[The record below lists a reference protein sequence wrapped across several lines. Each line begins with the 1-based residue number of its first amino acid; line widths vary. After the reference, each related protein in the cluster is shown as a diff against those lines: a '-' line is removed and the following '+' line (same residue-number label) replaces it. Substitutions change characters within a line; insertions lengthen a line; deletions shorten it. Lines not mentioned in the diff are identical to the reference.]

1 MRFIATSVVT
11 AFFLSVFTASSA
23 HALERSCDSAF
34 EDCRAPLI
42 QLIDSETSRID
53 FAFWFLE
60 DGRISSAIVRAV
72 ARGVKVRVIFDSEE
86 LTQEDRVFCVNQL
99 VAAGVPMRE
108 KVDAGIN
115 HWKLMIFNA
124 QNTVQFSGGNYT
136 AEAFVPEIPYAAYVD
151 EVIYFTDKTNIV
163 NSFKTKFD
171 EVWTS
176 NTGMLANYANVTTI
190 ERAYPV
196 TPIDPQLNF
205 PPFDSFRDRSVA
217 TFRAEAQRVD
227 SIIYRITDRAYTDA
241 LIENVQRGVGFRLI
255 TEPEQYRDES
265 RLWHAWNVDRLYLAG
280 QQNRIGGQPGIQIRH
295 RQHAGLTHEKLSIL
309 IGSGLSV
316 VGTSNWSSASS
327 DYQLEANLFTPDPV
341 FFAWARAHFDRKWN
355 NTGGAP
361 ETRAFAPLP
370 PDVPALASPADGAVS
385 QPAVVT
391 LQWHGGPWA
400 HKYDVFL
407 GTDPNNMV
415 RIVNDVE
422 LGPYDI
428 QTVTPSLT
436 PGTRYYWRV
445 VSRTMANLT
454 ATSATG
460 TFNTAG
466 AAPPNIPPSVS
477 LTSPTAGTS
486 YTAPAVVTLSANAS
500 DTDGTITR
508 VEFLANGNVVATVF
522 EGPFTATWSNVPAGT
537 YVITARAWDN
547 RSETRITTTATITVA
562 ASPVQPPVVNPPG
575 GDPVRPPTVTPPGGR
590 VPVRTRAPST
600 RARDTGRSAVLRH

>member
-1 MRFIATSVVT
+1 VRFFSTFLVT
-11 AFFLSVFTASSA
+11 VFALLVFTPRAQ
-23 HALERSCDSAF
+23 ALERICDPAF
-34 EDCRAPLI
+34 EDCRDPLI
-42 QLIDSETSRID
+42 QLIDNETSRID

-60 DGRISSAIVRAV
+60 DGRISSAVERAV
-72 ARGVKVRVIFDSEE
+72 RRGVKVRVIFDSEE
-86 LTQEDRVFCVNQL
+86 LTQEDRLFCVNQL

-115 HWKLMIFNA
+115 HWKLMIFDA
-124 QNTVQFSGGNYT
+124 QKTVQFSGGNHT
-136 AEAFVPEIPYAAYVD
+136 AEAFVYEIPYAAYVD

-171 EVWTS
+171 DVWTS

-196 TPIDPQLNF
+196 TPIDPQLIF
-205 PPFDSFRDRSVA
+205 SPFDSFRDRSVA
-217 TFRAEAQRVD
+217 TFRAEPQRVD

-255 TEPEQYRDES
+255 TEPLQYRDES
-265 RLWHAWNVDRLYLAG
+265 RLWHSWNVDRLYLAG
-280 QQNRIGGQPGIQIRH
+280 QQHAIGGQPGIQIRH
-295 RQHAGLTHEKLSIL
+295 RQHDGLTHEKLSIL
-309 IGSGLSV
+309 VGSGISV
-316 VGTSNWSSASS
+316 LGTSNWSSASS
-327 DYQLEANLFTPDPV
+327 DYQLEVNLFYTDPV
-341 FFAWARAHFDRKWN
+341 FFAWSRAHFDRKWN

-370 PDVPALASPADGAVS
+370 PDVPGLASPADGAVS
-385 QPAVVT
+385 QPAVVP
-391 LQWHGGPWA
+391 LQWHAGPWA
-400 HKYDVFL
+400 HKYDVLL
-407 GTDPNNMV
+407 GTDPSNLV
-415 RIVNDVE
+415 KIVNDAE

-428 QTVTPSLT
+428 ETVTPALV

-454 ATSATG
+454 ATSPIR
-460 TFNTAG
+460 TFTTVG

-477 LTSPTAGTS
+477 LTSPTPGS
-486 YTAPAVVTLSANAS
+486 SFTAPASVTLSANAS

-508 VEFLANGNVVATVF
+508 VEFLANGNVVATVL

-547 RSETRITTTATITVA
+547 RSETRITSTATITVA
-562 ASPVQPPVVNPPG
+562 ASPTQPPVVTPPG
-575 GDPVRPPTVTPPGGR
+575 GEPSRPPTVTPPGGR
-590 VPVRTRAPST
+590 VPVRSRAPST
-600 RARDTGRSAVLRH
+600 RATDTGRLALPRR

>member
-1 MRFIATSVVT
+1 MRLISTSVVT
-11 AFFLSVFTASSA
+11 AFFLLVFSSSSA
-23 HALERSCDSAF
+23 HALERICDSAF

-42 QLIDSETSRID
+42 QLIDNETTRID

-60 DGRISSAIVRAV
+60 DSRISSAIVRAV
-72 ARGVKVRVIFDSEE
+72 ARGVRVRVIFDSEE

-108 KVDAGIN
+108 KVDPGIN
-115 HWKLMIFNA
+115 HWKLMIFNT
-124 QNTVQFSGGNYT
+124 QNTVQISGGNHT

-217 TFRAEAQRVD
+217 TFRAENQRVD

-255 TEPEQYRDES
+255 TEPEQYRDEN
-265 RLWHAWNVDRLYLAG
+265 RLWHAWNVDRLYMAG
-280 QQNRIGGQPGIQIRH
+280 QQTLIGGQPGIQIRH

-316 VGTSNWSSASS
+316 LGTSNWSTASS
-327 DYQLEANLFTPDPV
+327 DYQLEANLFYTDPV
-341 FFAWARAHFDRKWN
+341 FFTWARAHFDRKWN

-361 ETRAFAPLP
+361 ETRAFTPLP
-370 PDVPALASPADGAVS
+370 PNTPALASPADGAAS
-385 QPAVVT
+385 QPTVVT
-391 LQWHGGPWA
+391 LQWQAGPWA

-407 GTDPNNMV
+407 GTSPSNLV
-415 RIVNDVE
+415 KIVNDVE

-428 QTVTPSLT
+428 QTVTPALI
-436 PGTRYYWRV
+436 PGTRYYWQV

-454 ATSATG
+454 ATSALQSFT
-460 TFNTAG
+460 TAG
-466 AAPPNIPPSVS
+466 AAPPNVPPSVT
-477 LTSPTAGTS
+477 LTSPTAGGS

-508 VEFLANGNVVATVF
+508 VEFLANGNVIATALQA
-522 EGPFTATWSNVPAGT
+522 PFTATWSNVPAGT

-547 RSETRITTTATITVA
+547 RSEMRLSLTATITVA
-562 ASPVQPPVVNPPG
+562 PSPVQPPVVTPPVA
-575 GDPVRPPTVTPPGGR
+575 DPPRTPTVTPPGGR

-600 RARDTGRSAVLRH
+600 RATTTGRTAVQR